1 MFLSLFCFV
10 KIEYP
15 TQWQLDKWLQ
25 KPQNKSA
32 SSEQDLSQGIPEHL
46 PSPHNQRTPSPARS
60 WDSNQEYSPSQT
72 PIPSP
77 QFHYSHNN
85 NHIPSPGY
93 SYCPSPSPFTSTC
106 PSPSPSPRHSPI
118 PSPAL
123 SVCPSPHCSP
133 RASRSPSPIS
143 IVPPK
148 SPSPGPPAPSRVHH
162 YPEVQSQ
169 NQTNLSINTHRSK
182 VRPWLAPLPNTINK
196 GKPPN
201 STHFQS
207 AHHPNPKTR
216 TTESKDQS
224 QSKPKG
230 LDISNS
236 THTHSHKSRTKDN
249 FQQSSKQHTE
259 APKAKHKT
267 HLDQTQSRRSS
278 HSSNHK
284 STSLLHSRSR
294 QSPTRAK
301 HLAPTTCKPNPG
313 HSSYSQSTSIA
324 VTNSNTRLNSGSHTS
339 QKSQAKSWE
348 AIAPTPVDPS
358 KTTQKKKQ
366 SKQQEVEHRG
376 DRINQA
382 KGRKHEKK
390 DHRHREKQ
398 TGRQGGK
405 EDNRLAEEQ
414 LLRRPWIESSAEE
427 DEEEGEEVVEK
438 QSKRG
443 ENSRRSEQQDR
454 REWKSAR
461 DKVLHCQQEEPLRQR
476 KAEKGGRSEEEAHPS
491 PPLSP
496 SPAPQ
501 RPFFSSSASSNSDSE
516 SECQA
521 SITKVQANSTSHQRL
536 SKRQQQG
543 SAERTKV
550 VPPRESSLRQQ
561 SEEQGKQKHKLYTLV
576 PFGRGDKATTSSQRG
591 LRNLVVQIDLC
602 LLKRVPESTTTAT
615 AKKPPGSSSSS
626 SSKNPQEMKHLFAPE
641 AVAKDGKRKRKVNIV
656 CFFLC

>member
-1 MFLSLFCFV
+1 M
-10 KIEYP
+10 
-15 TQWQLDKWLQ
+15 DKWLQ
-25 KPQNKSA
+25 KPQNNSA
-32 SSEQDLSQGIPEHL
+32 SSEQYLSQGIPEHL

-77 QFHYSHNN
+77 QFDYSHNN
-85 NHIPSPGY
+85 NPIPSPGY

-169 NQTNLSINTHRSK
+169 NQTNRSINTHRSK
-182 VRPWLAPLPNTINK
+182 VRPRLAPFPNTVNK
-196 GKPPN
+196 GKPTN

-216 TTESKDQS
+216 TTENKDQS
-224 QSKPKG
+224 QSKPKV

-236 THTHSHKSRTKDN
+236 THTHSHKSRPKDN

-294 QSPTRAK
+294 HSPTRAK

-313 HSSYSQSTSIA
+313 HSSYSQSTSTA

-358 KTTQKKKQ
+358 KTTQKKTQ

-376 DRINQA
+376 DHINQA

-398 TGRQGGK
+398 AGRQGRE
-405 EDNRLAEEQ
+405 EDKRLAEEQ
-414 LLRRPWIESSAEE
+414 PLRRPWIESSAEE

-443 ENSRRSEQQDR
+443 ENSRRSEQQHR
-454 REWKSAR
+454 REWKSAQ
-461 DKVLHCQQEEPLRQR
+461 DKLPHCQQEEPLRQR
-476 KAEKGGRSEEEAHPS
+476 KAEKGGRSEEETHLS
-491 PPLSP
+491 PPLP
-496 SPAPQ
+496 HSPAPR
-501 RPFFSSSASSNSDSE
+501 RPFSSSSASSNSDSE
-516 SECQA
+516 SECQP
-521 SITKVQANSTSHQRL
+521 SITKVQVNATSHRRL
-536 SKRQQQG
+536 SKRQQQV
-543 SAERTKV
+543 SADRTKV
-550 VPPRESSLRQQ
+550 VPPRESSLGQQ
-561 SEEQGKQKHKLYTLV
+561 SEEQGKQKQKLYTLV

-602 LLKRVPESTTTAT
+602 LLKRVPESTTIST

-626 SSKNPQEMKHLFAPE
+626 SSKNQQEMKHLFAPE
-641 AVAKDGKRKRKVNIV
+641 AVTKDGKRKRKVNIV
-656 CFFLC
+656 CFFSLLNLM